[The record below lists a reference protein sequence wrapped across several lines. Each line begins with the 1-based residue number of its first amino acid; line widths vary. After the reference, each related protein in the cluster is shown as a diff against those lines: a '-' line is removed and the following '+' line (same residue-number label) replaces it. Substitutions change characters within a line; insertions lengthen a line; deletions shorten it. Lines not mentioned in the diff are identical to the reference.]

1 MKNNE
6 KIEFSVTRDRTAGP
20 KKDQKLRLRRVG
32 RRYGEFQALCPTTLD
47 IADGEFL
54 VILGPSG
61 SGKSTLLKLIAGFD
75 HPTCGEIVL
84 DGDDITHTP
93 AHLRKIG
100 MVFQNYA
107 LFPHLSVYGNVAF
120 PLAVRGDKR
129 ANFKRKVAKAL
140 ELVGLDGFEK
150 RKIGS
155 MSGGQQQRV
164 ALARALVFN
173 PSLLLLDEPLSALDK
188 QLRERMQVELR
199 RIHKEVGATF
209 IGVTHDQREAL
220 IMADRVV
227 VMNEGKIEQ
236 VGTPAEIYYRP
247 THRFVAEFVGEITI
261 FEGEVVCSE
270 PCGDAVFGAVRVDGL
285 ADIYGFYH
293 GEKGVGGKLAS
304 VMVRPERVRITQARG
319 NPPSDSES
327 KNVLEGIVDHVEFS
341 GEFLELAVHTE
352 TGAVINA
359 KELTSRVTND
369 AWRVGEKV
377 RVEWEYADTTILDP
391 HKQSGD
397 S

>member
-1 MKNNE
+1 MKNNTQI
-6 KIEFSVTRDRTAGP
+6 KAGITRGQTAGLTTVN
-20 KKDQKLRLRRVG
+20 KLSLRRVG
-32 RRYGEFQALCPTTLD
+32 RSYGAFQALCPTCLD

-75 HPTCGEIVL
+75 YPTCGEIVL
-84 DGDDITHTP
+84 DGGDITHTP
-93 AHLRKIG
+93 AYLRKIG

-120 PLAVRGDKR
+120 PLAVRGDRR
-129 ANFKRKVAKAL
+129 ANFKRKVANAL

-164 ALARALVFN
+164 ALARALVFD

-199 RIHKEVGATF
+199 RIHKKVGATF

-236 VGTPAEIYYRP
+236 VGTPADIYYRP

-261 FEGEVVCSE
+261 FEGEVVYSE
-270 PCGDAVFGAVRVDGL
+270 RRGNAVFGAVRVDGL
-285 ADIYGFYH
+285 ANIYGFYH
-293 GEKGVGGKLAS
+293 GRERVEDKLAS
-304 VMVRPERVRITQARG
+304 VMVRPELVRITEAAA
-319 NPPSDSES
+319 NTPSDAES

-352 TGAVINA
+352 SGAVINA
-359 KELTSRVTND
+359 KELSSGNSND

-377 RVEWEYADTTILDP
+377 RVEWEYADTTILEP
-391 HKQSGD
+391 RKRES